1 MQDSLQREKPM
12 SEEIAV
18 VYGAAG
24 FLGSHVANTLSR
36 QGYHVRHFDLRPSP
50 YAGPDDEVIA
60 GDVMDTDAVMA
71 AARGA
76 SAIYNFAA
84 VADIDEAH
92 DKPLRTAEVNILGN
106 LHILEAARQ
115 VGARRFVFASS
126 IYVFSTSGSFYRVSK
141 QASED
146 FVQTY
151 YKRYGLEYTILR
163 YGSLYGRR
171 ADEHNG
177 IYRMLRE
184 ALEKGTITYR
194 GSPDAMRE
202 YIHVEDAARMSV
214 QALEPEFANRHLVL
228 TGHEKLQI
236 KDVMRMI
243 NEILGGE
250 LELRFEEADHLSHY
264 GMTPYTF
271 QPTLGRK
278 VVMNEYVDLGQGLL
292 DCLDELHNSL
302 HGDGDTAGDG
312 K

>member
-1 MQDSLQREKPM
+1 MA
-12 SEEIAV
+12 EEIAV

-24 FLGSHVANTLSR
+24 FLGSHVANALAR
-36 QGYHVRHFDLRPSP
+36 QGYHVRHFDQRPSSH
-50 YAGPDDEVIA
+50 AWPDDEVII
-60 GDVMDTDAVMA
+60 GDVMDADAVA
-71 AARGA
+71 DAARGA
-76 SAIYNFAA
+76 AVIYNFAA

-92 DKPLRTAEVNILGN
+92 DKPLQTARVNILGN
-106 LHILEAARQ
+106 LNILEAARQ
-115 VGARRFVFASS
+115 AGVRRFVFASS

-171 ADEHNG
+171 ADAHNG

-184 ALEKGTITYR
+184 ALEQGSITYR

-214 QALEPEFANRHLVL
+214 QALAPEFANRHLVL
-228 TGHEKLQI
+228 TGHEKLHI
-236 KDVMRMI
+236 KDVMHMI
-243 NEILGGE
+243 NEILGGNI
-250 LELRFEEADHLSHY
+250 ELRFEEADHLSHY

-271 QPTLGRK
+271 QPTPGRK

-292 DCLDELHNSL
+292 DCLEELYQDL
-302 HGDGDTAGDG
+302 HGSEDPGADTGS

>member
-1 MQDSLQREKPM
+1 MAK
-12 SEEIAV
+12 EIAV
-18 VYGAAG
+18 VYGASG
-24 FLGSHVANTLSR
+24 FLGSHVANALAR
-36 QGYHVRHFDLRPSP
+36 EGFHVRHFDLRETQ
-50 YAGPDDEVIA
+50 YALPDDEVIT
-60 GDVMDTDAVMA
+60 GDIMDTDAVTA

-76 SAIYNFAA
+76 SVIYNFAA

-92 DKPLRTAEVNILGN
+92 DRPLQTAEVNILGN
-106 LHILEAARQ
+106 LHALEAAREA
-115 VGARRFVFASS
+115 GARRFVFASS
-126 IYVFSTSGSFYRVSK
+126 IYVFSTSGSFYRASK

-151 YKRYGLEYTILR
+151 YKRYGIEYTILR

-184 ALEKGTITYR
+184 ALEKGSITYR

-214 QALEPEFANRHLVL
+214 QALAPEFANRHLVL
-228 TGHEKLQI
+228 TGHEKLRI

-243 NEILGGE
+243 NEILGGNID
-250 LELRFEEADHLSHY
+250 LRFEEADHLSHY

-271 QPTLGRK
+271 QPILGRK

-292 DCLDELHNSL
+292 DCLEELHHSL
-302 HGDGDTAGDG
+302 HGGDEAANDSGR